1 LFKRLIAIGGLACLA
16 PLTALAQRSDTG
28 TPSLKI
34 PLPSTSDAADV
45 SGLEINPSALGFLQ
59 SYALAYYGG
68 FSLTGDRLPGS
79 GNAAFVSFG
88 TGGFSLALG
97 SEFLSSTNKNFFDE
111 SLGAG
116 SATKLSIG
124 TGIGFGT
131 AFSMGISLARFISDA
146 DAGLDGMRTIDAGFT
161 IRPNRYLSFAAV
173 GYDLNT
179 PVATKFD
186 GARLAIPASYNLS
199 AGIRPLGNDKLTIT
213 LDSGFG
219 EPEDAAFLG
228 VLPRAGIALQPLDG
242 VIVRGEV
249 DFELAADTSAPA
261 FSGFQAGLTFN
272 RAHAG
277 ATAAVAS
284 EGGDNFLFTSVR
296 ISGESYPEFPIGSDH
311 FVEISLSGSLSE
323 KTSAASLLPG
333 ASPKTF
339 YALIKRLQEATEDE
353 HVTGILFKMNGLSVN
368 SAQIEELH
376 KEIYA
381 FRAKGKKCFVYMN
394 DVSGKEY
401 QLASACDKITV
412 SPGGTVMLAGLMS
425 QVPFYKD
432 AFGKIG
438 VEPQFIRIGKFKS
451 APESYTETQPT
462 QPNIEV
468 REELLDDMYG
478 LLVAQVAKGRKLDET
493 KVKELIDNG
502 PYTATEAQKVGLI
515 DSVEYYDDMKKRLGK
530 ENKDISWKTFDNSS
544 PEQLSWGP
552 KPVIMVLVV
561 DGTISQGKNSVN
573 PLQGGSTSG
582 AETIIK
588 SLQYAASTD
597 RVKAVILRV
606 DSPGGDALASDLIW
620 HAVEKVK
627 EKKKPVIV
635 SMASVAA
642 SGGYY
647 VAAGADEIFAD
658 KSTIT
663 GSIGI
668 FGGKFVMAGLYEKL
682 GINYAVF
689 KRGAHVDWQTNLR
702 PWSEE
707 EKAQYFLKISEFYNT
722 FTSKVAKGRGLTQE
736 RVDELGRG
744 HVYTGER
751 AIGLKLV
758 TKQGGLA
765 DAIAFAQEKAGLKEE
780 PEISFAPKE
789 SSSLLTSLLGGL
801 LKAKTQETIDA
812 TLPPMVLEAL
822 QGAFPSF
829 LYLDPDVPWALM
841 TEMIEIR

>member
-1 LFKRLIAIGGLACLA
+1 LLKKLIIIGSMACLA
-16 PLTALAQRSDTG
+16 PLTAAAQRSITG
-28 TPSLKI
+28 TPSLRL
-34 PLPSTSDAADV
+34 PLPSTSDAQDV

-59 SYALAYYGG
+59 SYALAYYGAFALG
-68 FSLTGDRLPGS
+68 GLPPGTGNGVFASLG
-79 GNAAFVSFG
+79 A
-88 TGGFSLALG
+88 GGFSLALG
-97 SEFLSSTNKNFFDE
+97 SQFLTTTNQNFFDA

-116 SATKLSIG
+116 SATKLSLG
-124 TGIGFGT
+124 AGFGFGT
-131 AFSMGISLARFISDA
+131 AFALGVSFARFISDA
-146 DAGLDGMRTIDAGFT
+146 DAALDGMRTVDAGAT
-161 IRPNRYLSFAAV
+161 LRLNRYLSLAAV

-179 PVATKFD
+179 PVATQFD
-186 GARLAIPASYNLS
+186 GTRLAVPASYNLS
-199 AGIRPLGNDKLTIT
+199 LGVRPMGNDRVTLTV
-213 LDSGFG
+213 DSVFG
-219 EPEDAAFLG
+219 QPAAGTTTSGIF
-228 VLPRAGIALQPLDG
+228 PRGSLSVQPIKGL
-242 VIVRGEV
+242 ILRGEV
-249 DFELAADTSAPA
+249 DFDDSFA
-261 FSGFQAGLTFN
+261 FSGFQAGLTLN
-272 RAHAG
+272 LAHVG
-277 ATAAVAS
+277 TTAALAS
-284 EGGDNFLFTSVR
+284 EGNNSLLFSSVR
-296 ISGESYPEFPIGSDH
+296 VSGERYPELPIGSEH
-311 FVEISLSGSLSE
+311 YVEIPLSGSLSE

-339 YALIKRLQEATEDE
+339 YSLVKRLQEATQDED
-353 HVTGILFKMNGLSVN
+353 VKGILFKMNNLSVN
-368 SAQIEELH
+368 AAQIEELY
-376 KEIYA
+376 KEIAA
-381 FRAKGKKCFVYMN
+381 FRAAGKKCFVYM
-394 DVSGKEY
+394 DDASAKEY
-401 QLASACDKITV
+401 QLAAACDKIIV
-412 SPGGTVMLAGLMS
+412 SPGGTIMLAGLMS
-425 QVPFYKD
+425 QIPFYKD

-438 VEPQFIRIGKFKS
+438 VEPQFIRIGKYKS
-451 APESYTETQPT
+451 APESYTEDQPT
-462 QPNIEV
+462 QANIDV
-468 REELLDDMYG
+468 REELMDDMYG
-478 LLVAQVAKGRKLDET
+478 ILVGQIAVGRSLDEA

-515 DSVEYYDDMKKRLGK
+515 DSVEYYDDMKKRLQK
-530 ENKDISWKTFDNSS
+530 EIKDLNWRTFDNSS

-561 DGTISQGKNSVN
+561 DGTISQGKNSLN
-573 PLQGGSTSG
+573 PITGGSSG

-588 SLQYAASTD
+588 SLQYAASSD

-647 VAAGADEIFAD
+647 IAAGADEIFAD

-668 FGGKFVMAGLYEKL
+668 FGGKFVLAGLYEKL
-682 GINYAVF
+682 GLNYAIF

-707 EKAQYFLKISEFYNT
+707 EKARYLVSITEFYNT
-722 FTSKVAKGRGLTQE
+722 FTSKVARGRGLTQE

-744 HVYTGER
+744 HVYTGQR

-765 DAIAFAQEKAGLKEE
+765 DAIAFAQEKAGLKGE
-780 PEISFAPKE
+780 PELSFTPKE
-789 SSSLLTSLLGGL
+789 SSSLLSSLLGGI
-801 LKAKTQETIDA
+801 LKAKAEESVEV

-829 LYLDPDVPWALM
+829 LYLDPNLPWALM
-841 TEMIEIR
+841 PETIQMR